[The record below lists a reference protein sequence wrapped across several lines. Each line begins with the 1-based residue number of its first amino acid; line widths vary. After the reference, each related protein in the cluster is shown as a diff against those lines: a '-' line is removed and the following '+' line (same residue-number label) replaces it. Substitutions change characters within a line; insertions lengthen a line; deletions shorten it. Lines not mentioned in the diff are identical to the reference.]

1 MNIENHIEST
11 LADFHKIGVLRD
23 VLFIGAWTRYFYKN
37 HFSSKTK
44 YHPRLATKDLDVLLK
59 ENFKRQSL
67 VMDLHQKLIE
77 VGYEPEFYQSKMIKY
92 YKNELELEFLVPTN
106 GEKRV
111 VSVKGFNVQAQELPY
126 LGMLW
131 NNPLTAK
138 YGKYKVQVPD
148 PLDYAIHKLIIAQ
161 SRTKKESKL
170 QDIRDAEEVVA
181 AFKIQGDLDREI
193 NKRINEI
200 QPNPKSKSKINKS
213 LQEFLDPELRDQ
225 LLSCFK

>member
-11 LADFHKIGVLRD
+11 LADFDKIGVLQD
-23 VLFIGAWTRYFYKN
+23 VLFIGAWARYFYKN

-44 YHPRLATKDLDVLLK
+44 YHPRLATKDLDILLK
-59 ENFKRQSL
+59 ENLKKKAL
-67 VMDLHQKLIE
+67 VLDLHKKLIE

-92 YKNELELEFLVPTN
+92 YKNELELEFLVPTH

-111 VSVKGFNVQAQELPY
+111 VSVKAFNVQAQELPY

-131 NNPLTAK
+131 SHPLTAK

-161 SRTKKESKL
+161 SRAKKESKL
-170 QDIRDAEEVVA
+170 QDIRDAEEVLA
-181 AFKIQGDLDREI
+181 AFKIEGDLSREI
-193 NKRINEI
+193 NVSLKEI
-200 QPNPKSKSKINKS
+200 QPNQKSKSKITKS

-225 LLSCFK
+225 LLSYL

>member
-11 LADFHKIGVLRD
+11 LADFDKIGVLD
-23 VLFIGAWTRYFYKN
+23 DILFIGAWARYFYKN

-44 YHPRLATKDLDVLLK
+44 YHPRLATKDLDILLK
-59 ENFKRQSL
+59 ENLKKQSL
-67 VMDLHQKLIE
+67 ILDLHQKLIE

-111 VSVKGFNVQAQELPY
+111 ISVKAFNVQAQELPY

-131 NNPLTAK
+131 SNPLKAK
-138 YGKYKVQVPD
+138 YGKYQVQVPD

-161 SRTKKESKL
+161 SRAKKESKL

-181 AFKIQGDLDREI
+181 AFKIQGDLDQEI
-193 NKRINEI
+193 TNRLKEMKL
-200 QPNPKSKSKINKS
+200 NPKSKSKINKS
-213 LQEFLDPELRDQ
+213 LQEFLDPQLRDMI
-225 LLSCFK
+225 LSKLS